1 MRQDWTENDGVE
13 LLALLKSGATN
24 GEIAQRMGKSYHTI
38 KHRVSVLRKS
48 GVFARPIFEWT
59 PTLQA
64 LAFKAHKEGRHA
76 REIASEIGCCVDA
89 VWRLLSASRRKP
101 TVTPEA
107 PAFKPVIA
115 GARTIVNAAMRGT
128 LTGGDWIP
136 ARIGAMDYAAIKS
149 RGF

>member
-1 MRQDWTENDGVE
+1 MSQWTTDDGVE
-13 LLALLKSGATN
+13 LLELLKSGATN

-59 PTLQA
+59 PILRA
-64 LAFKAHKEGRHA
+64 RAFKAHKEGRPA
-76 REIASEIGCCVDA
+76 SEIATDIGCCVDA

-107 PAFKPVIA
+107 PAFTPVIA
-115 GARTIVNAAMRGT
+115 GPRTLINASSRQK